1 MQVGSRE
8 AKYNFNAINTS
19 KGGGANA
26 LDPYHTVYLLTDDG
40 THGTYSYDPQLRTNL
55 ENYIKECTTIEMM
68 GDRRMYWLGVN
79 T

>member
-8 AKYNFNAINTS
+8 AKYNFNSINTS

-26 LDPYHTVYLLTDDG
+26 LDPYHTVYLLADDG
-40 THGTYSYDPQLRTNL
+40 THGAYSYEPHIRTNL

-68 GDRRMYWLGVN
+68 VDRGRYM
-79 T
+79 